1 MQGFPLQEWSLPM
14 NNLTK
19 TDKKKHLEQE
29 ANITLTSTSVAIISF
44 FVLLYAQ
51 SIVKTHYLKSETF
64 LTIVTLVYAAL
75 TVAVGAYAI
84 VKKEKWL
91 WEYAIFG
98 LVMTVGYYFL
108 LNPGVTGLPFLY
120 KETESGLKIS
130 NSALKLANLL
140 KTTHI
145 IYGLWAANVL
155 YCILAIALHSVK
167 YNKIK
172 NIKVSKEQ

>member
-1 MQGFPLQEWSLPM
+1 M

-29 ANITLTSTSVAIISF
+29 ANITLTSTSVAIVSF
-44 FVLLYAQ
+44 FILLYAQ
-51 SIVKTHYLKSETF
+51 SIVKTHYLKSGTF
-64 LTIVTLVYAAL
+64 LTIVALVYAAA
-75 TVAVGAYAI
+75 TIAVGAYAMM
-84 VKKEKWL
+84 KKEKWL

-120 KETESGLKIS
+120 SETESGLKIS
-130 NSALKLANLL
+130 SAALAISNLL
-140 KTTHI
+140 KTSHI

-155 YCILAIALHSVK
+155 YCILSIALHSVK

-172 NIKVSKEQ
+172 NTKATK